1 MWSTSKLPLMQVSQR
16 NRRAC
21 GYPTPLIF
29 TLAAPLATVAGLAG
43 YGVDAS
49 GSAGGSPPG

>member
-1 MWSTSKLPLMQVSQR
+1 MWNTSNLPLRQVSQR

-29 TLAAPLATVAGLAG
+29 VFAAPLATLAGLAG

-49 GSAGGSPPG
+49 GSVGGSPPG